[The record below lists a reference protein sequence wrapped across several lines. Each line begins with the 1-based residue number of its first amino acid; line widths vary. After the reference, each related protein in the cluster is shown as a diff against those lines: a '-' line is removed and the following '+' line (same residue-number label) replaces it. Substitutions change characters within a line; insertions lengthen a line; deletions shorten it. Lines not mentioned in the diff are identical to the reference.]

1 MIWFKYQL
9 HEYMDEKPELG
20 FRLFDS
26 NEQARAWEKHMQES
40 YSGGTTHLIGYASQ
54 KEILEFVDR
63 YGVELSEETRNN
75 IDNTDNY
82 AV

>member
-20 FRLFDS
+20 FKLFES

-40 YSGGTTHLIGYASQ
+40 YSGGTTYLIGYASQ

-63 YGVELSEETRNN
+63 YDVELSEETWDN
-75 IDNTDNY
+75 IDNPDNY